1 MQKVDQAGAFL
12 VLRSVLAVKLATA
25 GFVLGEKPRNNRT
38 KTSGVPTNEMCELR
52 I

>member
-25 GFVLGEKPRNNRT
+25 GFVLEKPRNNRT